1 MRALAVSALLASGVM
16 AAGAV
21 GPAAATQF
29 SERLVS
35 GFSERL
41 VGGNENPPVVS
52 DGSGRFVAR
61 SKHDLIRFVLRYKDL
76 TEVTQAHIHIANP
89 GNNGGVTA
97 FLCSNLEGAPPGVG
111 PCPPA
116 PAVVRG
122 EIAAQDVREVTVATD
137 DPAEP
142 IVVLEAED
150 FKGLIRLIRQG
161 ATYVNVHT
169 MEHPGGEIRGQIN
182 PRRR

>member
-1 MRALAVSALLASGVM
+1 MRASSVSALLASGIL
-16 AAGAV
+16 AATAA
-21 GPAAATQF
+21 GPAAAI
-29 SERLVS
+29 E
-35 GFSERL
+35 FSERL

-61 SKHDLIRFVLRYKDL
+61 IKPDLIRFVLRYKDL
-76 TEVTQAHIHIANP
+76 TDVTAAHIHIANP
-89 GNNGGVTA
+89 GNNGGVAA
-97 FLCSNLEGAPPGVG
+97 FLCS

-122 EIAAQDVREVTVATD
+122 EIAAQDVLEVTVETE

-150 FKGLIRLIRQG
+150 LEGLIRLIRQG
-161 ATYVNVHT
+161 ATYANVHT